1 MQGLLTIKLNNL
13 RFHAFHGL
21 YHEEQNA
28 GNDFIVNLS
37 VTYLPAQSIVQ
48 TLSETLDYGALF
60 EIIKTEMQKPRLLLE
75 TFVMEV
81 AEIIYKRFR
90 VIRTIEISLEKIQVP
105 LSGFSGSAVVS
116 FTKNYET

>member
-1 MQGLLTIKLNNL
+1 M
-13 RFHAFHGL
+13 
-21 YHEEQNA
+21 
-28 GNDFIVNLS
+28 
-37 VTYLPAQSIVQ
+37 TYLPAQPIVQ

>member
-1 MQGLLTIKLNNL
+1 
-13 RFHAFHGL
+13 
-21 YHEEQNA
+21 
-28 GNDFIVNLS
+28 
-37 VTYLPAQSIVQ
+37 
-48 TLSETLDYGALF
+48 
-60 EIIKTEMQKPRLLLE
+60 
-75 TFVMEV
+75 MEV